1 MKMNNEMLRQLS
13 EVEFSRRDLPPE
25 LIDIAGA
32 GFVECDG
39 CRFLS
44 VLKGLKTNASADD
57 FPDRTGFECFINSVH
72 IDDYV
77 NSDYLK
83 CACFFLTSVF
93 RVWSAMGVTDTLQGI
108 ISTDEFGSL
117 VKIHVL
123 RSGESWVGDD
133 LERYEDALLVVTSED
148 AEFLERFGSGTAPGA
163 LP

>member
-1 MKMNNEMLRQLS
+1 MKMNNEMARQLS
-13 EVEFSRRDLPPE
+13 EVECSWHALPPE
-25 LIDIAGA
+25 LINIASA
-32 GFVECDG
+32 GFDECDG

-44 VLKGLKTNASADD
+44 VLKGLKTNAGAGD

-83 CACFFLTSVF
+83 CGCFFLTSVF
-93 RVWSAMGVTDTLQGI
+93 REWNAMGLTDTLQGI

-117 VKIHVL
+117 VKVHVL
-123 RSGESWVGDD
+123 RTGESWVSDD
-133 LERYEDALLVVTSED
+133 LERYEDALLVVNSED
-148 AEFLERFGSGTAPGA
+148 AEFLERFGGDAAPDA